1 METLLTVVAAVG
13 GVTIMVAVGIFGA
26 DWSEL
31 LTRGEQFIVGQPVGD
46 VRTACA
52 SRAIAMSGFE
62 LDAGELRS
70 EIARTFGEDGFDL

>member
-31 LTRGEQFIVGQPVGD
+31 LTRGEQFIVGQLLV
-46 VRTACA
+46 
-52 SRAIAMSGFE
+52 MSG
-62 LDAGELRS
+62 LLALQGRS
-70 EIARTFGEDGFDL
+70 R